1 MSKQEF
7 LENLYVLKP
16 SDMLTSPEGEFFH
29 TIVAGHANYFHEGA
43 EVIGTHATVIVQG
56 GGIFVYVASVTND
69 AAADNYINPST
80 GEPFESKVIFDSA
93 DFGPG
98 FYEKEHNQLTTLKF
112 SPTMVINGN
121 FTRVITSLALNSIY
135 VYK

>member
-1 MSKQEF
+1 MSKREF
-7 LENLYVLKP
+7 IGNLYVLTQN
-16 SDMLTSPEGEFFH
+16 DILYSPEGEFFH
-29 TIVAGHANYFHEGA
+29 TIVASSSDVGGS
-43 EVIGTHATVIVQG
+43 TVSVRG

-98 FYEKEHNQLTTLKF
+98 FYEKEHNQLTNLNF
-112 SPTMVINGN
+112 SPTMVLNGN
-121 FTRVITSLALNSIY
+121 FTLIVPLTPNSVY